1 MSDAVWNALAFDRG
15 LVEVSHLHS
24 GVDGALPQPRQLD
37 PAEALAEPQLEA
49 LLAARG
55 FDAMLEQALLP
66 VPQQRA
72 LLLPL
77 AFRHALEDARDAVRA
92 AIPAAAPATARVLAR
107 AERALN
113 EDLALRDLAQ
123 MYRSVLVQG

>member
-1 MSDAVWNALAFDRG
+1 MTEPRWNGLAFDRG
-15 LVEVSHLHS
+15 LVEVSHLR
-24 GVDGALPQPRQLD
+24 GGFDTALPQPRQLD

-55 FDAMLEQALLP
+55 FDALLEQALLP

-77 AFRHALEDARDAVRA
+77 SFRHALEDARDAVHA
-92 AIPAAAPATARVLAR
+92 AIPAAAPATARLLAR

>member
-1 MSDAVWNALAFDRG
+1 MTDPRWNGLAFDRG
-15 LVEVSHLHS
+15 LVEVSHLR
-24 GVDGALPQPRQLD
+24 GGFDAALPLPRQLD

-55 FDAMLEQALLP
+55 FDAGAEQALLP
-66 VPQQRA
+66 VPA
-72 LLLPL
+72 
-77 AFRHALEDARDAVRA
+77 AARA
-92 AIPAAAPATARVLAR
+92 AAAAGLSPCAGGRARRGARGHPGGRTGHGPDAAR